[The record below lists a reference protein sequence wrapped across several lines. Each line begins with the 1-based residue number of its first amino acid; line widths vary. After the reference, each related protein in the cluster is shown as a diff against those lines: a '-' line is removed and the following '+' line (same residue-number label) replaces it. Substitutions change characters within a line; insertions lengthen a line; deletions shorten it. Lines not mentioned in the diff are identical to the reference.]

1 MYTTRRGGF
10 DRDDARLH
18 YEQLQKHKVA
28 LQQHLHLLQQECVQA
43 FSQGEWDRV
52 DRIQLCIDDTSDEL
66 KKLS

>member
-1 MYTTRRGGF
+1 MYTTRRSGF

-18 YEQLQKHKVA
+18 YDQLQKHKAA

-43 FSQGEWDRV
+43 NSQGEWDKV

-66 KKLS
+66 QKLS